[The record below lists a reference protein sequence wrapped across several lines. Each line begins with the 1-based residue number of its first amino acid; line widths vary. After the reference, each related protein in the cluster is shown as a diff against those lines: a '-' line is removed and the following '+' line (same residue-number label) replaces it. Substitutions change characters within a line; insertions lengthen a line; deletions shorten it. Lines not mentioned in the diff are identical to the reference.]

1 MGVSVGMGVIVTVA
15 VGSGDGEGEARGVC
29 WATTVGEDGGAVGSA
44 GFFSSHCEM
53 AKAKVVATRRRASKT
68 TKSIE
73 RLEDIIPPSERV
85 PSFKRSVNL
94 FIDDLE
100 GRC

>member
-1 MGVSVGMGVIVTVA
+1 MGVVVTVA

-29 WATTVGEDGGAVGSA
+29 WAITVGEGGGAVGSA
-44 GFFSSHCEM
+44 GASSPHCEM
-53 AKAKVVATRRRASKT
+53 TKAKVVPTKRKASKT

-73 RLEDIIPPSERV
+73 RLEDILPPSERV
-85 PSFKRSVNL
+85 PSFKRGVNL
-94 FIDDLE
+94 FIDDPK

>member
-1 MGVSVGMGVIVTVA
+1 MGVVVTVA
-15 VGSGDGEGEARGVC
+15 VGSGDGEGEARGRC
-29 WATTVGEDGGAVGSA
+29 WAITVGEGGGAVGSA
-44 GFFSSHCEM
+44 GASSPHCEM
-53 AKAKVVATRRRASKT
+53 TKAKVAPTKRKASKT

-85 PSFKRSVNL
+85 PSFKRSVNF
-94 FIDDLE
+94 FIEDPK